1 MTDPDSPATHNPSQS
16 VQVFDADLIW
26 VTSGANQGDGLDLA
40 ALCEP
45 GDIYQLERGAE
56 PRRLV
61 LAGGAGQ
68 RIGAGSEIGRPGEA
82 ITLLARHMMM
92 TPDGDTVDI
101 LLVRAESGAMFA
113 LPLSPIAPR
122 IDYTLLEA
130 QEDPGEVRLADL
142 VCVAFTTGTMIT
154 MAGGAQAPIETLRP
168 GDRVLTRDSGP
179 QPLRLVTRAT
189 MRALGSF
196 APVVIPAGT
205 LGNEGDL
212 VVSPHHRIFLYR
224 RGEKRLGDTSEV
236 LVQAKHLVD
245 GEHVWRREG
254 GYVDYYAL
262 VFDHH
267 EIVYAEGIPVESLQ
281 VSEATL
287 SLMPEELTAEIRARL
302 PGLNH
307 KPHFGTEAGRELLE
321 RVGRETLFKKKD

>member
-1 MTDPDSPATHNPSQS
+1 MTDHPTAPANLPKRS
-16 VQVFDADLIW
+16 VQVFEADLIW

-40 ALCEP
+40 PACEP
-45 GDIYQLERGAE
+45 GDIYQLDREAVAH
-56 PRRLV
+56 RLV
-61 LAGGAGQ
+61 LAEGAGQ
-68 RIGAGSEIGRPGEA
+68 RIGAGSDIGTPGEA
-82 ITLLARHMMM
+82 ITLVARHVMM
-92 TPDGDTVDI
+92 TPEGDSVDI
-101 LLVRAESGAMFA
+101 LLIRAESGALLA

-122 IDYTLLEA
+122 IDYTLIEA
-130 QEDPGEVRLADL
+130 HEDPGEARLADL

-154 MAGGAQAPIETLRP
+154 LAGGAQSPIENLRP

-179 QPLRLVTRAT
+179 QPVRLIARAT
-189 MRALGSF
+189 LRALGSF
-196 APVVIPAGT
+196 APVVIPAGL

-224 RGEKRLGDTSEV
+224 RGERRLGETSEI

-262 VFDHH
+262 VFDRH

-281 VSEATL
+281 VSAATL
-287 SLMPEELTAEIRARL
+287 SLMPEELTEEIRARL
-302 PGLNH
+302 PGLTH
-307 KPHFGTEAGRELLE
+307 KPHFGTEAGRELLD
-321 RVGRETLFKKKD
+321 RVGRATLFRKKD